1 MLLSLTATQDGKIT
15 DYTNNLQNGQRISYW
30 WSDTDGWLK
39 GTIYKG
45 LKRIVTTSTIKWTI
59 TVVFDNGD
67 KHTLPF
73 HPQDK
78 RWKMFHPQ
86 NVRSSLIT
94 DRLKK
99 PSVSEKI
106 NPVPLDINNPVG
118 HQDAHHAEVSNKE
131 SNANRKLTDADKKL
145 VKSNEKFSTSESK
158 RYKQLPLSF
167 GFQLQSKVQEVTSKI
182 HTSSA
187 TNNKVMNAPV
197 AGSCFPAVESGFHA
211 PLPPKPRTND
221 VTETKTSVDVREESV
236 ARALTL
242 HVSNSSPPSKRNNS
256 KYSIKSSISL
266 TRPSQTVLQTLY
278 KKECGK
284 ATEFVDYMTA
294 PTEIKSI
301 SSPGVLELILDQK

>member
-39 GTIYKG
+39 GTISKG
-45 LKRIVTTSTIKWTI
+45 LKRIVTTSTIKGTI

-86 NVRSSLIT
+86 NVRSLLIT
-94 DRLKK
+94 DRPKK
-99 PSVSEKI
+99 PPVSEKI
-106 NPVPLDINNPVG
+106 NPVPLDVNNPVG
-118 HQDAHHAEVSNKE
+118 HQDAYHAEVSNKE
-131 SNANRKLTDADKKL
+131 SNANRKLKDADKKL
-145 VKSNEKFSTSESK
+145 VKSNEKFTTSESK

-167 GFQLQSKVQEVTSKI
+167 GSQLQSKVQEVASKI
-182 HTSSA
+182 HTSTA
-187 TNNKVMNAPV
+187 TNKVMNAAV
-197 AGSCFPAVESGFHA
+197 SGSCFPAVESGFHA
-211 PLPPKPRTND
+211 PLPPKTRTND
-221 VTETKTSVDVREESV
+221 VTETKTSLDVGEESV

-242 HVSNSSPPSKRNNS
+242 HVSTSSPPSKRSNS
-256 KYSIKSSISL
+256 KYSTKSSISH

-294 PTEIKSI
+294 PTEIKSN